1 MRLAVMCVL
10 IAAVAWFADL
20 PSARAE
26 IQARTPPP
34 PDAAP
39 STPVDIVA
47 LPDFEPTREEATLEA
62 FVDGVVEAHRR
73 GHDTPGVVVSVVK
86 DGRVV
91 FAKGY
96 GFADAPA
103 GRPAH
108 GDGSLFRIGSISKTF
123 VWTAAMMLADR
134 GLLDLDA
141 DINDYLKDI
150 EIPNAFDAPV
160 TMNHLMA
167 HRAGFEDSFGVYTHT
182 DDGSLTL
189 AEALRQ
195 DMPVRVFPPG
205 ARTSYSNWG
214 SALAAKVVE
223 DVAGVPY
230 ETFLQDE
237 ILGPLGM
244 TATTLRGPAAMP
256 DALRARFS
264 LGHALEAQRGVEKSY
279 MQLGPYAPAGAMA
292 SSAADMARWMRF
304 HLGGGALDGTR
315 LMSPQAHGRMLSRR
329 FNDRPGGAD
338 LAHGFVAMPYRGT
351 ILYGHAGGTAAFLSN
366 MVFSPELGVGVFVS
380 QNAVNASGLV
390 YELPELV
397 MGRFLPGVAPGAAQK
412 AYTEDL
418 TPYVGSYLLNR
429 RSFKGFEKLFAT
441 GALANVASSD
451 DGALLLS
458 FGGET
463 IRYAPIGGDVFE
475 DQYGG
480 RIAFGRNAAGEV
492 THMTDGMGVHS
503 LEKTGGAGH
512 PVLLFAAFAVAGFFS
527 LTTLAGAWRRQ
538 GRTEPQNLTG
548 RRLSGF
554 ALVAAL
560 VFFVFVGA
568 LTVVAIG
575 FLSGDL
581 SNLPNY
587 PFAAV
592 YWVQTTGYAVFATSL
607 LGLVSLAPAWRGGGW
622 SLWRKAHYSVFVLSL
637 ALLSVMLIV
646 WKVIFSATA

>member
-1 MRLAVMCVL
+1 MRSAVLCVL
-10 IAAVAWFADL
+10 VATFAWFADL
-20 PSARAE
+20 PSAQV
-26 IQARTPPP
+26 QAQTPP

-39 STPVDIVA
+39 STPVDTVA
-47 LPDFEPTREEATLEA
+47 LPDFEPTREEARLEA

-96 GFADAPA
+96 GLADAPA
-103 GRPAH
+103 GRLAY
-108 GDGSLFRIGSISKTF
+108 GEDSLFRIGSISKTF

-141 DINDYLKDI
+141 DVNGYLKDV
-150 EIPNAFDAPV
+150 EIPDAFDAPV

-189 AEALRQ
+189 AEALMQ
-195 DMPVRVFPPG
+195 NMPARVFPPG

-230 ETFLQDE
+230 ETFLREE
-237 ILGPLGM
+237 ILEPLGM

-256 DALRARFS
+256 EALRARLS
-264 LGHALEAQRGVEKSY
+264 LGHDLEARRGVEKSY

-292 SSAADMARWMRF
+292 ASAADMARWMRF
-304 HLGGGALDGTR
+304 HLGGGAFEGTR
-315 LMSPQAHGRMLSRR
+315 LMSPQAHARMLSRR
-329 FNDRPGGAD
+329 FNDRPDGVD
-338 LAHGFVAMPYRGT
+338 LAHGFIAMPYRGT

-397 MGRFLPGVAPGAAQK
+397 MGRFLPGVAPGAGQQAH
-412 AYTEDL
+412 TEDL

-429 RSFKGFEKLFAT
+429 RSFKDFEKLFAAS
-441 GALANVASSD
+441 ALANVASSE

-463 IRYAPIGGDVFE
+463 ARYASVGGDVFE

-480 RIAFGRNAAGEV
+480 RIAFGRNSAGAV

-503 LEKTGGAGH
+503 LEKVGGAAH
-512 PVLLFAAFAVAGFFS
+512 PGLFFAAFAAAGFFS

-538 GRTEPQNLTG
+538 GRTEPQNLMG
-548 RRLSGF
+548 RRLGGF
-554 ALVAAL
+554 ALLAAL

-575 FLSGDL
+575 FMSGDL

-592 YWVQTTGYAVFATSL
+592 HWVQTTGYAVFAASL
-607 LGLVSLAPAWRGGGW
+607 LGLAGLAPAWGRSGW

-637 ALLSVMLIV
+637 SLLSAMLIV

>member
-1 MRLAVMCVL
+1 MRLAVIGVL
-10 IAAVAWFADL
+10 IATFAWFADL
-20 PSARAE
+20 PSA
-26 IQARTPPP
+26 QAQAQTPP

-39 STPVDIVA
+39 STPVDTVA
-47 LPDFEPTREEATLEA
+47 LPDFEPTREDATLEA

-73 GHDTPGVVVSVVK
+73 GHHTPGVVVSVVK
-86 DGRVV
+86 DGRVL

-103 GRPAH
+103 GRRAD
-108 GDGSLFRIGSISKTF
+108 GDDSLFRIGSISKTF

-141 DINDYLKDI
+141 DVNDYLKDV
-150 EIPNAFDAPV
+150 EIPDAFGAPV

-167 HRAGFEDSFGVYTHT
+167 HRAGFEDSFGVYTHA
-182 DDGSLTL
+182 DDGSLSL
-189 AEALRQ
+189 AEALTQ
-195 DMPVRVFPPG
+195 NMPARVFPPG

-230 ETFLQDE
+230 ETFLREE
-237 ILGPLGM
+237 ILAPLGM
-244 TATTLRGPAAMP
+244 TATTLRAPAAMP
-256 DALRARFS
+256 EALRARLS
-264 LGHALEAQRGVEKSY
+264 LGHDVEAQRGVEKSY
-279 MQLGPYAPAGAMA
+279 IQIGAYAPIGAMA
-292 SSAADMARWMRF
+292 ASAADMARWMRF

-315 LMSPQAHGRMLSRR
+315 LMSPQAHARMLSRR
-329 FNDRPGGAD
+329 FNDRPDGVD
-338 LAHGFVAMPYRGT
+338 LAHGFIAMPYGGT

-366 MVFSPELGVGVFVS
+366 MMFSPELGVGVFVS

-390 YELPELV
+390 YELPALV
-397 MGRFLPGVAPGAAQK
+397 MSRFLPGVAPGAGRQAH
-412 AYTEDL
+412 TEDL

-429 RSFKGFEKLFAT
+429 RSFKDFEKLFA
-441 GALANVASSD
+441 ASAFANVAASE

-463 IRYAPIGGDVFE
+463 ARYTPIGGDVFE
-475 DQYGG
+475 DRYGG
-480 RIAFGRNAAGEV
+480 RVAFGRSGAGAV
-492 THMTDGMGVHS
+492 THMTDDMGVHS
-503 LEKTGGAGH
+503 LEKIGASGH
-512 PVLLFAAFAVAGFFS
+512 PLLFVAALAAAGFFS

-538 GRTEPQNLTG
+538 GRGGPKNLMG
-548 RRLSGF
+548 QRLGGF
-554 ALVAAL
+554 ALLAAL

-575 FLSGDL
+575 FTSVDF

-587 PFAAV
+587 PFAV
-592 YWVQTTGYAVFATSL
+592 VHWVQATGYAVFAVSL
-607 LGLVSLAPAWRGGGW
+607 LGLISLAPAWGRSGW

-637 ALLSVMLIV
+637 SLLSVMLIV
-646 WKVIFSATA
+646 WRVIFSATA